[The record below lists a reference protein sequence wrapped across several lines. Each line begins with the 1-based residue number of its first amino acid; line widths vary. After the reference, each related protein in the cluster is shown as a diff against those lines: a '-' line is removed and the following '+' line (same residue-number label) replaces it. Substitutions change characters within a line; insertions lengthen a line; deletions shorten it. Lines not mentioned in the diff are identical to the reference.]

1 MPTPSLTCC
10 CPIKGVVRAK
20 FSSVIYKYPLAG
32 CGKAPIRR
40 QYPLGGG
47 SDVAGHV
54 AASTDPR
61 FREGDP
67 VLCTGC
73 GLSETRDGGY
83 SEYVRLDANWVIALP
98 NGLGLR
104 ESMILGTAGFTA
116 ALALL
121 RMQENGQTPDMGPEI
136 GRASCRE
143 RVCQYV

>member
-1 MPTPSLTCC
+1 MYVCPRDLRVLSHSCPTRRVGDLKSSL
-10 CPIKGVVRAK
+10 
-20 FSSVIYKYPLAG
+20 S
-32 CGKAPIRR
+32 
-40 QYPLGGG
+40 GGG
-47 SDVAGHV
+47 EDPILRRDGLVGGIDVGRHV
-54 AASTDPR
+54 ASSTDPR

-83 SEYVRLDANWVIALP
+83 SEYVQLDANWVIALP